1 MHYKI
6 NEMDTTNLSTSSAA
20 VLPNGSDENTKGYA
34 KTVAAAV
41 TGAALGS
48 GFPFIIGKIKD
59 TINEVESTE
68 VTPVKEE
75 TPAVE
80 WSDGNIAVATGVTDD
95 MSFNQAFA
103 AARTEVGAGGAFEW
117 RGNVYGTYYAEEWN
131 NMTPVEK
138 AEFNNHFAWNN
149 LDTSDNV
156 SSQSTI
162 GNTNELEVVSV
173 ADTHHSS
180 VQADNLS
187 NEVEVMAVEPEIEVL
202 GVVHDM
208 TTGANLGG
216 MTVDGQDVFLIDVDG
231 DMEFDFIAS
240 DLNNNDVVDED
251 EVVDIHGQGFSV
263 NELGGISHIT
273 ESLNGEDNLPDYM

>member
-1 MHYKI
+1 
-6 NEMDTTNLSTSSAA
+6 MDTTNLSTSSAA